1 MGPISII
8 GLGAFIM
15 AGACRLRTPE
25 WTLSGGL
32 ATPWLLYWLL
42 GLGACGLDQLIHN
55 AVPIH

>member
-25 WTLSGGL
+25 WTL
-32 ATPWLLYWLL
+32 PWLLYWLL